1 MQIKSDAKFL
11 KTISVQ
17 SKTASKI
24 DYYKE
29 KLEAHNF
36 YPNDPVKNEQ
46 AREEAKKIF
55 KDQEFPIGLTKP
67 LNNFFLSLPTSM
79 LKHILGCSFALGIS
93 QMIQEFFM
101 QFLPKV
107 LINGLL
113 VRQSLAAIIDE
124 AGLEFPE
131 YPTIYLV
138 GTLIASQ
145 ASKLFAS
152 HLGIE
157 NHHLLSHRMYEL
169 HQNLNTEFETG
180 VLSKQRVRL
189 TENLLHKTALAKL
202 LNFTLTTGVVCA
214 LEVCVPSFRT
224 LLTQWIFKTNN
235 FYKISGLPTTAEE
248 DNDGQKA
255 VDQSWA
261 NIKGSLGFIAAF
273 VPAIFGLAWVLGK
286 KIKNQ
291 NNFSAPRLLRLSKNL
306 DMGEKYGLSKTFI
319 SFCMATAIY
328 AYLSVARN
336 LAEFQE
342 ILGRIVFFSIPSVL
356 AYKQVSGN
364 GFAYANAKLMGI
376 EENILSSP
384 KTYWKEAWGEEA
396 GKRDIFD
403 LNLVDLHFDRKTG
416 LASGSVNE
424 LPSVQKLKETN
435 PAKYEKFIKRTM
447 FLKSDAPLF
456 AALGVGCLINFAN
469 FLVTQNLREKELAG
483 KKANNTT
490 TNNKTDN
497 SNSLLTAF
505 TGLTTMKTQKP
516 SLSLTF

>member
-1 MQIKSDAKFL
+1 MQIKSSEKSRRQIFVYSKAA
-11 KTISVQ
+11 
-17 SKTASKI
+17 SKT
-24 DYYKE
+24 DYKK
-29 KLEAHNF
+29 KLKAHNF
-36 YPNDPVKNEQ
+36 YPNDSAKNEQ
-46 AREEAKKIF
+46 AQTEAEKIF
-55 KDQEFPIGLTKP
+55 TNQEFPIGLTKP
-67 LNNFFLSLPTSM
+67 LNKFFLSLPTST
-79 LKHILGCSFALGIS
+79 LNHVLGCSFALGIS
-93 QMIQEFFM
+93 QMIQEFNM

-113 VRQSLAAIIDE
+113 VRQSVEAIVDE
-124 AGLEFPE
+124 AGLEFLE
-131 YPTIYLV
+131 YPTIYLA

-169 HQNLNTEFETG
+169 HQNLNTDFETG
-180 VLSKQRVRL
+180 VLAKEKVHL

-202 LNFTLTTGVVCA
+202 LNFTLTTGIICA

-255 VDQSWA
+255 VDQAWA
-261 NIKGSLGFIAAF
+261 NIKGSFGFITAF
-273 VPAIFGLAWVLGK
+273 VPAMFGLAWILGK

-291 NNFSAPRLLRLSKNL
+291 NNFSAPKLLRLSKSL

-319 SFCMATAIY
+319 SFCMVTAIY

-342 ILGRIVFFSIPSVL
+342 ILGRIVFFSIPAVL

-364 GFAYANAKLMGI
+364 GFAYTNAKFMGI

-456 AALGVGCLINFAN
+456 TALGVGCLINLAN
-469 FLVTQNLREKELAG
+469 FWVTKNLREKELAG
-483 KKANNTT
+483 KKANNK

-497 SNSLLTAF
+497 SNSFLTAF
-505 TGLTTMKTQKP
+505 TGLTTMKTQNA
-516 SLSLTF
+516 